1 MPSAMNGN
9 RTVQSASPDVGSAP
23 GQITLGG
30 GQSSG
35 AQTEAMKQ
43 VLGVV
48 DKKVR
53 NMEKKKGKLDDY
65 QSKKNKGERLNQDQL
80 DALTKYQEVT
90 NNLEFARELQKS
102 FLSLGQ
108 DIQKAV
114 KKAARRE
121 QLQREES
128 EQKRLK
134 TVLELQFL
142 LDRLGEDSV
151 RQELRQGAA
160 SVDTPSLLTDT
171 ELTALDELYKLVGPE
186 PDQNTRFTDQYEEAS
201 QHLMDLL
208 EGKDKAVA
216 GTTYKALKDSLNRV
230 LLSGYFDQAQS
241 HQNGVCE
248 ETEEQAV
255 ALVEET
261 EEQAVAVV
269 EETEEQAVDP
279 EGEIVE
285 EYIEPI
291 EVEATEFVNRQFIL
305 DTTYS
310 DKEQGDE
317 WTTETEV
324 VRTILQLPVQSAPP
338 PITTEAQSLNR
349 ATPPGTPPADSVVR
363 KQEVQNLL
371 SQMQGPYN
379 FMQDSMLEFDGQLID
394 PAIVSAQPIDPAIV
408 SAQPIDPAI
417 VSAQPIDPAIV
428 SAQPI
433 DPAIVSAQLINPAI
447 VSAQPIDP
455 AIVSA
460 QLIDLAI
467 VSAQPIDP
475 AIVSAQLIDPAI
487 VSAQP
492 IDPAIV
498 SAQLINPAIVSA
510 QLINP
515 AIVSAQPI
523 DPAIVSAQPIDP
535 AIVSAQPM
543 KPPTQNIDLPQ
554 MGCPPAHPESCLSP
568 HTVSVQPEP
577 TQVPMVSPT
586 PEVYSTPPPMF
597 HSSHTAESRP
607 QTDSIDT
614 IQVSLSSEQPP
625 ASSSQTQEVFQS
637 VNGPK
642 PPHSSGI
649 NVNAAPFQSMQ
660 TVFNLNAPVP
670 PANETEALTQASQ
683 YQNSYSQQGF
693 SSQSQQTE
701 MQTEQL
707 QSVVSAFHSQDLSL
721 PSQDLSHGQQLSQ
734 QGTGFGPGASHQA
747 QSFYNSR
754 GMTRGGP
761 RNANGYRGCDSYR
774 STFTNTPNSGYQQA
788 QFNTPRDYSNG
799 GNYQR
804 GDGYNQVDREML
816 NQNYKRGAGQGSRG
830 VSRGGNAQA
839 IRS

>member
-1 MPSAMNGN
+1 MT
-9 RTVQSASPDVGSAP
+9 RLVCD
-23 GQITLGG
+23 GG
-30 GQSSG
+30 HL
-35 AQTEAMKQ
+35 
-43 VLGVV
+43 V
-48 DKKVR
+48 
-53 NMEKKKGKLDDY
+53 
-65 QSKKNKGERLNQDQL
+65 
-80 DALTKYQEVT
+80 
-90 NNLEFARELQKS
+90 
-102 FLSLGQ
+102 
-108 DIQKAV
+108 
-114 KKAARRE
+114 
-121 QLQREES
+121 
-128 EQKRLK
+128 
-134 TVLELQFL
+134 
-142 LDRLGEDSV
+142 SV
-151 RQELRQGAA
+151 FQ
-160 SVDTPSLLTDT
+160 
-171 ELTALDELYKLVGPE
+171 
-186 PDQNTRFTDQYEEAS
+186 
-201 QHLMDLL
+201 
-208 EGKDKAVA
+208 
-216 GTTYKALKDSLNRV
+216 
-230 LLSGYFDQAQS
+230 
-241 HQNGVCE
+241 
-248 ETEEQAV
+248 
-255 ALVEET
+255 
-261 EEQAVAVV
+261 
-269 EETEEQAVDP
+269 
-279 EGEIVE
+279 
-285 EYIEPI
+285 
-291 EVEATEFVNRQFIL
+291 FVNRQFIL

-317 WTTETEV
+317 WTTETEE
-324 VRTILQLPVQSAPP
+324 VRTILQQPVQSAPP
-338 PITTEAQSLNR
+338 PITTEAQSLDR

-379 FMQDSMLEFDGQLID
+379 FMQDSMLEFDGQ
-394 PAIVSAQPIDPAIV
+394 
-408 SAQPIDPAI
+408 
-417 VSAQPIDPAIV
+417 
-428 SAQPI
+428 PI
-433 DPAIVSAQLINPAI
+433 DPAIVSAQL
-447 VSAQPIDP
+447 
-455 AIVSA
+455 
-460 QLIDLAI
+460 
-467 VSAQPIDP
+467 IDP

-492 IDPAIV
+492 ID
-498 SAQLINPAIVSA
+498 L
-510 QLINP
+510 
-515 AIVSAQPI
+515 
-523 DPAIVSAQPIDP
+523 

-597 HSSHTAESRP
+597 NSSHALESRP

-614 IQVSLSSEQPP
+614 IQVSLLSEQPT
-625 ASSSQTQEVFQS
+625 ASSQTQEVFQS

-683 YQNSYSQQGF
+683 YQNSYSQQGI

-721 PSQDLSHGQQLSQ
+721 PSQDLSQGQQLSQ

-774 STFTNTPNSGYQQA
+774 SAFTNTPNSGYQQA

-816 NQNYKRGAGQGSRG
+816 NQNYKRGAGQGPRG

>member
-1 MPSAMNGN
+1 MELKAVGWNFKMPSAMNGN

-151 RQELRQGAA
+151 RQELRQGPAT
-160 SVDTPSLLTDT
+160 VDTPSLLTDT

-248 ETEEQAV
+248 ESEEQAV

-261 EEQAVAVV
+261 EEKAVV
-269 EETEEQAVDP
+269 EETEEKAVDP

-324 VRTILQLPVQSAPP
+324 VSTILQQPVQSAPP

-349 ATPPGTPPADSVVR
+349 TTPPGTPPADPVVR

-379 FMQDSMLEFDGQLID
+379 FMQDSMLEFDGQPID

-433 DPAIVSAQLINPAI
+433 D
-447 VSAQPIDP
+447 
-455 AIVSA
+455 
-460 QLIDLAI
+460 
-467 VSAQPIDP
+467 
-475 AIVSAQLIDPAI
+475 
-487 VSAQP
+487 
-492 IDPAIV
+492 
-498 SAQLINPAIVSA
+498 
-510 QLINP
+510 P

-554 MGCPPAHPESCLSP
+554 MGCPPAHPESCFSP
-568 HTVSVQPEP
+568 HTVSVQPEA

-597 HSSHTAESRP
+597 HSSHAAESRP
-607 QTDSIDT
+607 QTESIDT

-625 ASSSQTQEVFQS
+625 ASSSQTQVFQS

-693 SSQSQQTE
+693 SSQSQQTD

-721 PSQDLSHGQQLSQ
+721 PSQDLSQRQQLSQ

-747 QSFYNSR
+747 FYNSR

-761 RNANGYRGCDSYR
+761 RNANGYKGSA
-774 STFTNTPNSGYQQA
+774 FTNTPNSGYQQA

-816 NQNYKRGAGQGSRG
+816 NQNYKRGAGQGPRG

>member
-248 ETEEQAV
+248 ETEEQTVAV
-255 ALVEET
+255 VEET
-261 EEQAVAVV
+261 EEQAVV

-291 EVEATEFVNRQFIL
+291 EVEATEFVNSQFIL

-317 WTTETEV
+317 WTTETEE
-324 VRTILQLPVQSAPP
+324 VRTILQQPVQSAPP
-338 PITTEAQSLNR
+338 PITTEAQSLDR

-379 FMQDSMLEFDGQLID
+379 FMQDSMLEFDGQ
-394 PAIVSAQPIDPAIV
+394 
-408 SAQPIDPAI
+408 
-417 VSAQPIDPAIV
+417 
-428 SAQPI
+428 PI
-433 DPAIVSAQLINPAI
+433 DPAIVSAQL
-447 VSAQPIDP
+447 
-455 AIVSA
+455 
-460 QLIDLAI
+460 
-467 VSAQPIDP
+467 IDP

-492 IDPAIV
+492 ID
-498 SAQLINPAIVSA
+498 L
-510 QLINP
+510 
-515 AIVSAQPI
+515 
-523 DPAIVSAQPIDP
+523 

-597 HSSHTAESRP
+597 NSSHALESRP
-607 QTDSIDT
+607 QTDSIGT
-614 IQVSLSSEQPP
+614 IQVSLLSEQPT
-625 ASSSQTQEVFQS
+625 ASSQTQEVFQS

-683 YQNSYSQQGF
+683 YQNSYSQQGI

-721 PSQDLSHGQQLSQ
+721 PSQDLSQGQQLSQ

-774 STFTNTPNSGYQQA
+774 SAFTNTPNSGYQQA

-804 GDGYNQVDREML
+804 GVN
-816 NQNYKRGAGQGSRG
+816 SF
-830 VSRGGNAQA
+830 
-839 IRS
+839 